1 MLYAVSRVLKNEAH
15 RDLNAH
21 LINGDTMRYFKN
33 VNLGIAVD
41 TPKGLLVPTLH
52 GANIKSLNEISAEA
66 KKMAKTCQEGAA
78 TPDMLQGASFTISN
92 LGSFGIESFTPV
104 INTPQVAILG
114 VGTIVTRVREVAGEI
129 KTYPAMSLSLTYD
142 HRAVDGAPASRFL
155 VDLKNA
161 LENFS
166 ILLSK

>member
-1 MLYAVSRVLKNEAH
+1 
-15 RDLNAH
+15 
-21 LINGDTMRYFKN
+21 MRYFTN

-52 GANIKSLNEISAEA
+52 NANMKSLNEISSEA
-66 KKMAKTCQEGAA
+66 KKLAKTCQDGAA
-78 TPDMLQGASFTISN
+78 TPDMLQGGTFTISN

-104 INTPQVAILG
+104 LNTPQVAILG
-114 VGTIVTRVREVAGEI
+114 VNTITTRVKEVNGEI
-129 KTYPAMSLSLTYD
+129 KTYPAMGLSLTYD
-142 HRAVDGAPASRFL
+142 HRALDGAPASRFL